1 MSKKNKNEDKKF
13 IKDLQQVQDQYL
25 DYPYPMRN
33 PEDEKVRLICL
44 QADFLE
50 EINHYLFNGRQDFKN
65 NFRVLVAGAG
75 TGDAVIF
82 HAEQL
87 RDTNA
92 QIVYLDFSKASMAIA
107 KERAKIK
114 GLKNIKWL
122 NDSILNIPKL
132 NIGKFDYINCV
143 GVLHHLESPD
153 EGFKALKS
161 VLKPDGGMSI
171 MVYAKYGRT
180 GLYQVQTIM
189 QMINEGEKTRQKE
202 VNNGWEIVNAL
213 PSTNWYKRGE
223 ELLQDHNSDGD
234 IGMYDMFLHKQDR
247 AYSIPEMY
255 EFISNAG
262 LHFVEFSDPISRGIL
277 NIRSFLNQGE
287 LMDKILKMDEI
298 KQQSICEIMAGNII
312 KHSFWVT
319 NRSDST
325 IASFEDL
332 DNVPLFYKDAKYAK
346 DIIKFLDENPDQ
358 VGLPITF
365 DVNCFERSMNVM
377 FMTSP
382 LTKHIFTA
390 LIAQTRSL
398 GEILDFTKE
407 ALGREVTIEEFNKEI
422 SNVLKPLAKCGSM
435 CLKHKSIKFSRS
447 SYV

>member
-1 MSKKNKNEDKKF
+1 
-13 IKDLQQVQDQYL
+13 
-25 DYPYPMRN
+25 
-33 PEDEKVRLICL
+33 
-44 QADFLE
+44 
-50 EINHYLFNGRQDFKN
+50 
-65 NFRVLVAGAG
+65 
-75 TGDAVIF
+75 
-82 HAEQL
+82 
-87 RDTNA
+87 
-92 QIVYLDFSKASMAIA
+92 
-107 KERAKIK
+107 
-114 GLKNIKWL
+114 
-122 NDSILNIPKL
+122 
-132 NIGKFDYINCV
+132 
-143 GVLHHLESPD
+143 
-153 EGFKALKS
+153 
-161 VLKPDGGMSI
+161 
-171 MVYAKYGRT
+171 
-180 GLYQVQTIM
+180 
-189 QMINEGEKTRQKE
+189 
-202 VNNGWEIVNAL
+202 
-213 PSTNWYKRGE
+213 
-223 ELLQDHNSDGD
+223 
-234 IGMYDMFLHKQDR
+234 
-247 AYSIPEMY
+247 
-255 EFISNAG
+255 
-262 LHFVEFSDPISRGIL
+262 
-277 NIRSFLNQGE
+277 
-287 LMDKILKMDEI
+287 
-298 KQQSICEIMAGNII
+298 MAGNII